1 MEWPTHSNVVH
12 GSSKMRTNNGS
23 LDLETNEGK
32 SEKRLI
38 RVMGGKAELERI
50 QERMEGKGIGVN
62 GYRQL
67 FYIL

>member
-12 GSSKMRTNNGS
+12 GSNKMRTKSGP

-32 SEKRLI
+32 LEKRPI
-38 RVMGGKAELERI
+38 GVMGYKVELERI

-67 FYIL
+67 F

>member
-1 MEWPTHSNVVH
+1 
-12 GSSKMRTNNGS
+12 MRTNSGS